1 MRAKGYLQ
9 NKQKGL
15 ASKKDLY
22 EDLAH
27 VQNIFTLLTVWLNP
41 IRLKSKLGN
50 WKHQMVR
57 NWITYMWETM
67 MPKDL
72 ALLIETKEIFVKLDK
87 LELMENS
94 AINAALNHLED
105 GHLDEE
111 LASLIKL
118 NHNFFQIFV
127 FHCD

>member
-1 MRAKGYLQ
+1 
-9 NKQKGL
+9 
-15 ASKKDLY
+15 
-22 EDLAH
+22 
-27 VQNIFTLLTVWLNP
+27 
-41 IRLKSKLGN
+41 
-50 WKHQMVR
+50 
-57 NWITYMWETM
+57 MWETM

-111 LASLIKL
+111 LVSLIKL